1 MLVGTYYHTLEDNGR
16 ISLPRSFRSKQ
27 TDWVVTR
34 GLDGCLFLLSADKF
48 TAELEQITKRSF
60 TNKDTRD
67 LTRLFA
73 NEAQE
78 VTPDKTGRV
87 QLPEYLITFAGLT
100 KNVVIVGSVS
110 RIEIW
115 DRDRYHAYISELEP
129 QAEALAER
137 FTDVNETTPAG
148 STR

>member
-16 ISLPRSFRSKQ
+16 ISLPKTFRSKQ

-34 GLDGCLFLLSADKF
+34 GLDGCLFLLEVEKF
-48 TAELEQITKRSF
+48 TQELEQITKRSF

-115 DRDRYHAYISELEP
+115 DRDHYHTYISELEP